1 MEAQNEGD
9 EIMLTAL
16 RSIECD
22 SLSSDIAKV
31 GQLTPDMLVEAV
43 ACSLFLISDGDI
55 KFNKTLPPNVASK
68 HRICTS
74 MCTKIKDI
82 GYPNN
87 IGYNQLL
94 YPTEETT
101 KDLIFWLVQKLPR
114 LEEDAGM
121 CVCVPVCLSMSL
133 CASQCLSLIN
143 LLPPHYHSPP
153 LPQPKMH

>member
-22 SLSSDIAKV
+22 SLSSDITKV

-43 ACSLFLISDGDI
+43 ARSLFLISDGGI

-114 LEEDAGM
+114 LEEDVGM
-121 CVCVPVCLSMSL
+121 CMCVSVCLSVPLS
-133 CASQCLSLIN
+133 AS
-143 LLPPHYHSPP
+143 H
-153 LPQPKMH
+153 